1 MSTEYVETRDSA
13 GEGRGEKVGCLGGLA
28 RQVHII
34 CFSPTR
40 GASMELLG
48 NRNKDS
54 STIIHVCVQRHN
66 HGGCV

>member
-1 MSTEYVETRDSA
+1 MSRQETRLGK
-13 GEGRGEKVGCLGGLA
+13 GEGRRWDVLAALLA
-28 RQVHII
+28 RSTSFV
-34 CFSPTR
+34 SPNR